1 MTAVTTRPVQAELAT
16 YRHNAISGL
25 VSIAIASGLI
35 AFWAA
40 VILVSVSVVAGLVGI
55 AIAIGAGLA
64 DAALNTP
71 TAITVDPTG
80 ITMRYWRR
88 TRQFDPGELV
98 VTHNVPRDKFTVT
111 RRGKRRSL
119 MTFRERDSRGSARAV
134 RAFMGAG
141 TELISR

>member
-16 YRHNAISGL
+16 YRHSAISGL
-25 VSIAIASGLI
+25 VSIAVASGLI

-64 DAALNTP
+64 DAAFNTP
-71 TAITVDPTG
+71 TAITVWPTG
-80 ITMRYWRR
+80 ITMRSWRR
-88 TRQFDPGELV
+88 TRQFDPSELV
-98 VTHNVPRDKFTVT
+98 VTHNVPRDKFTIA

-119 MTFRERDSRGSARAV
+119 MTFRENRPQRAV
-134 RAFMGAG
+134 RAFMAAG
-141 TELISR
+141 VELISK

>member
-1 MTAVTTRPVQAELAT
+1 MTAVTTRPVQATLST
-16 YRHNAISGL
+16 YRHNATSGL
-25 VSIAIASGLI
+25 VSIVVASGLI

-71 TAITVDPTG
+71 TAITVEPTG

-88 TRQFDPGELV
+88 TRQFDASELV

-111 RRGKRRSL
+111 RRGKRRSV
-119 MTFRERDSRGSARAV
+119 MTFRENRPQRAV
-134 RAFMGAG
+134 RAFMAAG
-141 TELISR
+141 VELISR

>member
-16 YRHNAISGL
+16 YRHRARSGL
-25 VSIAIASGLI
+25 VSIAVASGLI

-40 VILVSVSVVAGLVGI
+40 VILVSVSATAGLVGI

-88 TRQFDPGELV
+88 TRQFDATELV
-98 VTHNVPRDKFTVT
+98 VTHNVPRDKFVVS

-119 MTFRERDSRGSARAV
+119 MTFKERDSRGSARAV
-134 RAFMGAG
+134 RAFMAAG
-141 TELISR
+141 IELISN